1 MAPHS
6 EPITVVIVAESADV
20 RDRLVAFVGGL
31 PGVEVVGHAASAH
44 EAIEAVRILHPRAT
58 IVDVSLPGSEGPDL
72 LRRIKDVDPASI
84 LIALINQ
91 TDCGFR
97 TACLDAGAKILLDT
111 SLLIS

>member
-6 EPITVVIVAESADV
+6 EPITVVVVAESADV
-20 RDRLVAFVGGL
+20 RDRLVAFVAGL

-44 EAIEAVRILHPRAT
+44 EVVEAVRILHPRAM

-72 LRRIKDVDPASI
+72 LRRIKEVDPASI

-91 TDCGFR
+91 TDCRFR
-97 TACLDAGAKILLDT
+97 TACLDAGAKILLDK
-111 SLLIS
+111 SLLIG